1 LVQPLDDGFG
11 FLGGLCMEAEA
22 EPIWHE
28 EGTPS
33 E

>member
-1 LVQPLDDGFG
+1 MTASASSAVFA
-11 FLGGLCMEAEA
+11 MEAEA